1 MKESTLRQLKKLI
14 EKIEKEEAAEKDS
27 DNLFH
32 LINRFCESKG
42 ISLTRFGKIV
52 GNNNSLV
59 FRIRNGAKPRP
70 AMRDKILTFIKDN
83 END

>member
-1 MKESTLRQLKKLI
+1 MKERTLRQLKKLI
-14 EKIEKEEAAEKDS
+14 EKIEKEEAAERDT

-32 LINRFCESKG
+32 LINRFCEDQG

-70 AMRDKILTFIKDN
+70 AMRDKILTFIKEN

>member
-14 EKIEKEEAAEKDS
+14 EKIEKEEVAERDS

-70 AMRDKILTFIKDN
+70 AMREKILTYIK
-83 END
+83 ENS

>member
-1 MKESTLRQLKKLI
+1 MKQSTLRQLKKVV
-14 EKIEKEEAAEKDS
+14 EKIEKEEAAERDS

-70 AMRDKILTFIKDN
+70 AMRDKILTFIKEN

>member
-1 MKESTLRQLKKLI
+1 MKESTLKQLKKLI
-14 EKIEKEEAAEKDS
+14 EKIEKEEAAERDS

-32 LINRFCESKG
+32 LINRFCEKKG

-59 FRIRNGAKPRP
+59 FRIQNGAKPRP
-70 AMRDKILTFIKDN
+70 AMRDKILTFIKEN

>member
-1 MKESTLRQLKKLI
+1 MKQNTLRQLKKLI

-27 DNLFH
+27 ESLFH
-32 LINRFCESKG
+32 SINLFCESKG

-70 AMRDKILTFIKDN
+70 AMREKILTYIK
-83 END
+83 ENSND

>member
-14 EKIEKEEAAEKDS
+14 EKIEKEEAAERDT

-32 LINRFCESKG
+32 LINRFCEDQG

-70 AMRDKILTFIKDN
+70 AMREKILNYIK
-83 END
+83 ENTHD